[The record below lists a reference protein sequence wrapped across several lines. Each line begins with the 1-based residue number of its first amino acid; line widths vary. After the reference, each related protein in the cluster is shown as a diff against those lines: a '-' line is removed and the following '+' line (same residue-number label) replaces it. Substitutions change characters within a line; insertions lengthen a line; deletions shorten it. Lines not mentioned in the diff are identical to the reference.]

1 MPYATPAGKGFPPW
15 MPCAP
20 MPWQPMVPY
29 GWPPPCAAPAEYM
42 SPPRGRPLPGYP
54 PSGPWPYFAGGP
66 RAEDLA
72 RMIEPALA
80 GVLPAIDGL
89 LEIPLILLES
99 MAQTE
104 AADRPPEPETGGW
117 HRPGG
122 FAPAE
127 PAP

>member
-1 MPYATPAGKGFPPW
+1 
-15 MPCAP
+15 
-20 MPWQPMVPY
+20 MVPY
-29 GWPPPCAAPAEYM
+29 GWPHPYASPAEYM
-42 SPPRGRPLPGYP
+42 SPPPAYA
-54 PSGPWPYFAGGP
+54 PYFAGGP

-72 RMIEPALA
+72 QMIEPALA
-80 GVLPAIDGL
+80 GVLPALEGL

-104 AADRPPEPETGGW
+104 AVDRHPEPETGGW

-122 FAPAE
+122 FAPGE